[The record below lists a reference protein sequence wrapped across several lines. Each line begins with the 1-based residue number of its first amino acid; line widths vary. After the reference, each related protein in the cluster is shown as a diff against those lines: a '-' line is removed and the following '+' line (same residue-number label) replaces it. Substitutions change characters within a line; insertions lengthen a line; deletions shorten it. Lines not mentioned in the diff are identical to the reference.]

1 MQAQLFQT
9 LWCASFRP
17 KYNGNWVFLSSGFLA
32 ATALSLSKA
41 HSIFIKHGEIF
52 STGQY
57 LTFFLPLALHYG
69 WVTAASLV
77 NLNGAVS
84 MIKNVSD
91 KVVAYTGH
99 LSVIIASALGASVS
113 YRLGAPVFG
122 GVISWALASVADSMK
137 QRIAEFKK
145 NDEKT
150 TSVNDLDMTEMQ
162 RKLSLIGSITS
173 GAVSALTVA
182 SLAFPSKNMKNIP
195 TP

>member
-1 MQAQLFQT
+1 M
-9 LWCASFRP
+9 
-17 KYNGNWVFLSSGFLA
+17 FLSSGFLA
-32 ATALSLSKA
+32 ATAFSLSKA

-150 TSVNDLDMTEMQ
+150 NDLDMTEMQ
-162 RKLSLIGSITS
+162 RKLSVIGSIVS
-173 GAVSALTVA
+173 GTVSALTVV
-182 SLAFPSKNMKNIP
+182 SLAFAPKNMKNIP